1 MGGESQ
7 RVSVFSESWDQIRGW
22 SNCASIITPRIQPTL
37 YHHTREQRAPVCLS
51 HRISMEFWIILLI
64 IFHNRPMISKSFL
77 VYIIIGYLLE
87 FSSTNCLMYT
97 LIGWLVVCTHCFW
110 SPSTMFLVACKVKVI
125 RTGRGPQG
133 SKCVAQWMNA
143 HQISWLSRL

>member
-64 IFHNRPMISKSFL
+64 IFPNRPMISKSFL

-87 FSSTNCLMYT
+87 FSSKNCLMYT
-97 LIGWLVVCTHCFW
+97 LIGLVFGLLSCLIEICPEEHILH
-110 SPSTMFLVACKVKVI
+110 STSFDHFILINHTFFYFSIFSFLYSAKF
-125 RTGRGPQG
+125 
-133 SKCVAQWMNA
+133 
-143 HQISWLSRL
+143 

>member
-37 YHHTREQRAPVCLS
+37 YHLTRAQSALVCLS
-51 HRISMEFWIILLI
+51 HRISTEFWIIFLI
-64 IFHNRPMISKSFL
+64 IFLNRPIISKSFV

-87 FSSTNCLMYT
+87 FSSTNCQMYT
-97 LIGWLVVCTHCFW
+97 LIVWRVVCAHCFW

-125 RTGRGPQG
+125 RAGEGPQG
-133 SKCVAQWMNA
+133 SKCEAQWMNA